1 MEKKEVKED
10 NSKLEMERIERG
22 QKSDNTFTVVS
33 YLLLVQLLCMVLRQW
48 VSHYVPEV
56 LDYKIQKRLSVS
68 ELGYFLG
75 YGILILALILY
86 AWSWFCKVADKWI
99 WILIRSLTPGGLR
112 VLAVMYVMIYNL
124 LLMLIQ
130 YSVS

>member
-33 YLLLVQLLCMVLRQW
+33 HLVLVQLLCMVLRQW
-48 VSHYVPEV
+48 VSHHVPEV
-56 LDYKIQKRLSVS
+56 LDYKIQKRLSIS

-75 YGILILALILY
+75 YGILILALNLY